1 VITMYAR
8 GGGKAGAHS
17 ILPSCDNIGTPS
29 YLLVQIFEQN
39 YRRQFRQTRQKDMQL
54 GIKRFAH
61 IPSASFLAQISD
73 PNGTN
78 IKVFSINIDIGPAA
92 YEIFQALHNER
103 EKIGSAVATL
113 NTVRRTGGQTISI
126 LDFEEPECPDREEEA
141 GGCL

>member
-1 VITMYAR
+1 VITMYTR

-17 ILPSCDNIGTPS
+17 ILPICDNIGVPS

-54 GIKRFAH
+54 GIKHFAH
-61 IPSASFLAQISD
+61 ITSASFLAQIPD
-73 PNGTN
+73 PN
-78 IKVFSINIDIGPAA
+78 IKASSINIDVGPAA

-113 NTVRRTGGQTISI
+113 NTVWRKGGQTISV
-126 LDFEEPECPDREEEA
+126 LDFEEPEHPDREDEA